1 MKIEIPILAGL
12 MLLGTEVLVRITVQG
27 VEQAL
32 VSTAIEWTMGRIK
45 AADTA
50 AP

>member
-45 AADTA
+45 AAGTA